1 MLNKHFISINLIFLL
16 YFTKLI
22 QNYFFLDVKRIKLE
36 PPDIGK
42 CPSLPMTSA
51 APTSS
56 MISKHFVSQVSQPMM
71 IVSNG
76 NGNERFQQQSNQPTK
91 TFNNQTKMHS
101 FSKQPQTQYV
111 NVPKP
116 VQKQNATEKSL
127 VNQMHLNQKPPQP
140 TFSQQQLIQQKIQA
154 GSDSDDSEETS
165 QIIYQFVKD
174 DNGIGQINKQIVKT
188 KQPKTPPWKKNSIL
202 NQTRIQQS
210 QVMTNINININNINS
225 NNLYS
230 VINNEKGQSQQMEP
244 QQIYQLQN
252 PQLMSVDPS
261 QPSNQLQNFHNTQQ
275 QSLPFSQDQTPPW
288 KNDEVKLL
296 DKNNKIIPKR
306 RPTFKED
313 PTGYLNQQT
322 ALLHNSISTLHSP
335 SDGSSSTSSPALN
348 ESEYTQLLQQ
358 HNRNDQF
365 KMMQTTTSNKVPNSG
380 IIKEQA
386 RPTGNN
392 MNLINSTTLGGQTV
406 TQLGNGVVQ
415 IQQNCDIP
423 LQIQQQIQQQQNKYI
438 RQTPKSQSAPRIGS
452 KQTVQNKRFVSVS
465 QESPSSTTTAQRDST
480 PDISS
485 SCRTPDSIQ
494 RDPVQTGSVTTSYES
509 PRPVES
515 PEPAMTYINTSST
528 IYGGPR
534 LQSGQTNHKN
544 TITSVIAGKTITN
557 TTSTI
562 RRQTTGLKKAVT
574 QSQQQNVEMI
584 VKEHNNITIQ
594 NMNKS
599 NMNASA
605 SNDMQSM
612 NMQQQP
618 NGNQFIMTST
628 GQILMMPTSQPNQMK
643 QINQPMIQLQNQQL
657 PQQVQLQNNGTLM
670 MGGQNLVLNNN
681 GTLMQIQNNGGQRL
695 IPSNGNNVLIQTG
708 NGNVLAP
715 LNGGNFMMNSN
726 AQMSPI
732 ILNNGNIIQQQNG
745 QNIISTGTG
754 GGKNI
759 IQSNNGNILL
769 STGNGGKAIITAN
782 NQILTANNGLISS
795 GSNNMLGQ
803 QMMLGGLQNNMVM
816 QPNFTR
822 IDGQQSMIINPD
834 GSIVQQSQQ
843 RHITISPEKK
853 KGRKRK
859 MPMETGGIHQQ
870 IQQQIQNQQA
880 QGIQT
885 NQDSGVFQLSPQFSA
900 PQSYQISP
908 NMQGMTLMQNKNPQ
922 QLILQNGQIIQ
933 QPQLN
938 LLGQQIGQQL
948 ILPPNL
954 VVAPDNSLMQI
965 QNMNNACGGLI
976 ATPQGMIIRAPAPQQ
991 KTLITNNG
999 QQFIVNQNGQ
1009 ISPINQ
1015 VFSTPMGLILQ
1026 TQQNQQPQLIQ
1037 QATQNMLSQPQQPQ
1051 IIIQQQPTIMSQ
1063 QQMMQKPQMMQQSKS
1078 IQKKQ
1083 TMQSMVHQQ
1092 KQTIQKLMPSSQQI
1106 IKQRGNGLNPMYVQ
1120 KTTTIMQQPKQQIQ
1134 HQQAIARNQMQ
1145 QLMTQ
1150 NLTMIQSQAE
1160 DACVDDENEDSNDS
1174 NDQDGQEMLDDEE
1187 QEEENDMSFEQSEN
1201 TNDIEEMNE
1210 IPNFSSMNSHMNFD
1224 SNSSTNG
1231 NTMNTIYDDIDI
1243 QDMDI
1248 HGMEQINDINE

>member
-1 MLNKHFISINLIFLL
+1 MF
-16 YFTKLI
+16 
-22 QNYFFLDVKRIKLE
+22 FFLDVKRIKLE
-36 PPDIGK
+36 PPVGE
-42 CPSLPMTSA
+42 CSNLPMTSA
-51 APTSS
+51 TSTSS
-56 MISKHFVSQVSQPMM
+56 MISKHFASQVSQPMM

-76 NGNERFQQQSNQPTK
+76 NGNERFQQQTSQPAK
-91 TFNNQTKMHS
+91 QNKMHS
-101 FSKQPQTQYV
+101 FAKQPQTQYV
-111 NVPKP
+111 NVQKP
-116 VQKQNATEKSL
+116 TQKQNTAEKPL
-127 VNQMHLNQKPPQP
+127 VNQMHLNQKQSQSA
-140 TFSQQQLIQQKIQA
+140 FSQQQIIQQKIQA

-230 VINNEKGQSQQMEP
+230 VINNEKGQSMEP
-244 QQIYQLQN
+244 QPIYQLQN
-252 PQLMSVDPS
+252 QQLMSVDPS
-261 QPSNQLQNFHNTQQ
+261 QSSNQHQNFQNTQQ
-275 QSLPFSQDQTPPW
+275 QAMPFSQDQTPPW
-288 KNDEVKLL
+288 KNDEPKLL

-348 ESEYTQLLQQ
+348 EAEYSLMIQQ
-358 HNRNDQF
+358 QNRNQA
-365 KMMQTTTSNKVPNSG
+365 TG
-380 IIKEQA
+380 KEQTK
-386 RPTGNN
+386 PTGSN

-423 LQIQQQIQQQQNKYI
+423 LQIQHQIQQQQNKYI
-438 RQTPKSQSAPRIGS
+438 RQTPKSQGVPNRVGS

-494 RDPVQTGSVTTSYES
+494 RDPVQTGGVTTSYES
-509 PRPVES
+509 PRPIES
-515 PEPAMTYINTSST
+515 PEPAITYVNTSST

-534 LQSGQTNHKN
+534 LQTGQTNHKN

-574 QSQQQNVEMI
+574 QNQQQNVEMI

-599 NMNASA
+599 NINAGSTTNMSPMNL
-605 SNDMQSM
+605 
-612 NMQQQP
+612 QQQP
-618 NGNQFIMTST
+618 NGNQFMMTST
-628 GQILMMPTSQPNQMK
+628 GQILMMPTSQPNQIK
-643 QINQPMIQLQNQQL
+643 QINQPMIQLQNQQI
-657 PQQVQLQNNGTLM
+657 PQQVQLQNNGTIM

-681 GTLMQIQNNGGQRL
+681 GTLMQIQNNSGQRL
-695 IPSNGNNVLIQTG
+695 IPANGNNVLIQTG

-715 LNGGNFMMNSN
+715 LNGNNFMMNSN

-745 QNIISTGTG
+745 QNIISTGAG

-782 NQILTANNGLISS
+782 NQILTANNGIISS

-859 MPMETGGIHQQ
+859 MPIETGGIHQQ
-870 IQQQIQNQQA
+870 IQQQIQSQQT
-880 QGIQT
+880 QGIQS

-938 LLGQQIGQQL
+938 LLGQQLGQQL

-954 VVAPDNSLMQI
+954 VVAQDNSLMQI

-1037 QATQNMLSQPQQPQ
+1037 QAAQNMISQPQQPQ
-1051 IIIQQQPTIMSQ
+1051 IIMQHSNGNQQIVSQASNQFIATQQPALMSH
-1063 QQMMQKPQMMQQSKS
+1063 QQMMTQKPQMVQQQSKS

-1092 KQTIQKLMPSSQQI
+1092 KQTIQKLMPSSHQV
-1106 IKQRGNGLNPMYVQ
+1106 IKQRGNNMNPMYVQ
-1120 KTTTIMQQPKQQIQ
+1120 KTTSIMQQPKQQIQ

-1145 QLMTQ
+1145 QLMSQ
-1150 NLTMIQSQAE
+1150 NVTLIQSQTE
-1160 DACVDDENEDSNDS
+1160 DTGNEDDNEDSNDS
-1174 NDQDGQEMLDDEE
+1174 NDQDGQEMLDEEE
-1187 QEEENDMSFEQSEN
+1187 QEEENDLSFEQSEN
-1201 TNDIEEMNE
+1201 TNDLEELNE
-1210 IPNFSSMNSHMNFD
+1210 IPNFGNMNNHMNFD